1 MNKLDEIYDNYH
13 SNNMQY
19 NKEEWAEYKKEEKR
33 EVYDLINT
41 TAEKIVTSENE
52 FRKYLD
58 SQSNFEYYSVGNALL
73 VTAQMPEAK
82 QLKDFD
88 SWKNIGVY
96 LKKQPVAVKILEPAE
111 NYMREDGSI
120 GTNYKVKNVYDVTQ
134 VNSRQRITPM
144 KYDNKILVKAFL
156 NSSLSKIKIV
166 DEIPECDKGAFYDSI
181 ENLLYVARGASAPK
195 IFHELTQELAKQQI
209 GEETSMEN
217 FKKYCVSYM
226 LCKKYN
232 IDVSDYDVKIPQ
244 ELQGMGAKEIREELE
259 IVRNAMENINSR
271 VTTVIREFIQNKKN
285 LQER

>member
-166 DEIPECDKGAFYDSI
+166 DEIPECDKGAFYDSN